1 MNIHR
6 RRIIIRD
13 ERSVDTLRVAID
25 EYHRKPAVNEA
36 AIGRVIR
43 GRIGMHP
50 RDEHDARDS
59 AIQEKLDILLLGH
72 PSGCLGAEHRRV
84 AAQVPPA
91 SPARARAW
99 RQPLR
104 SLRLA
109 SAHWPVV
116 RYRHSRWLQPRS
128 RVWPKFSFPAWE
140 FLCAAHAKASRSSS
154 RRAPQSR
161 RRPLPSMTRA
171 NSAVLGCGR
180 LTSGLPALL
189 NPEK

>member
-1 MNIHR
+1 MRSDPQHVASNRLVGRSQTSYQHDHV
-6 RRIIIRD
+6 D
-13 ERSVDTLRVAID
+13 ECGQNQQ
-25 EYHRKPAVNEA
+25 RKHQA
-36 AIGRVIR
+36 R
-43 GRIGMHP
+43 GP
-50 RDEHDARDS
+50 RAQRQNTRGSSDEHRQRDA
-59 AIQEKLDILLLGH
+59 A
-72 PSGCLGAEHRRV
+72 
-84 AAQVPPA
+84 PA
-91 SPARARAW
+91 PLVVLARAQAGPR
-99 RQPLR
+99 RPR
-104 SLRLA
+104 SLRPA